1 MKRILWMVLMNLWY
15 VPYGIIRLFRMA
27 AHPERYSLEERYAL
41 IRQLDNRAIKR
52 GRVVIQGHGKDRHP
66 TDGGLV
72 L

>member
-41 IRQLDNRAIKR
+41 IRQKIGRAH
-52 GRVVIQGHGKDRHP
+52 V
-66 TDGGLV
+66 
-72 L
+72 